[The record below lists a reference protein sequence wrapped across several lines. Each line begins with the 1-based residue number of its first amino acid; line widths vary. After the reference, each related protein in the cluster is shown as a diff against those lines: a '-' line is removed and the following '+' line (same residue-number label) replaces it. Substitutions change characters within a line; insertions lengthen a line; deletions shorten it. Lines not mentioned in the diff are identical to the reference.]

1 MKRIVLIAGF
11 ESFNA
16 DLYRKAA
23 QLATSRCPQ
32 LEVIVF
38 SDRSISSEP
47 ENVEKALEMA
57 GYIL

>member
-16 DLYRKAA
+16 NLYRQAA
-23 QLATSRCPQ
+23 EMVSLRCRE

-38 SDRSISSEP
+38 SDQKCDC
-47 ENVEKALEMA
+47 N
-57 GYIL
+57 